1 MLELYHFGAVANS
14 LKPLLCLLE
23 KRLEFTSHQLVGS
36 KFDQYSPE
44 FLKINPLGQVPVLVH
59 DGRVVTESTVIN
71 EYLDEVF
78 PQIPLEPADPYERAR
93 MRIWTKFVDEYF
105 CPALTVIGAH
115 GARAYARRIPKDELE
130 RVLARIPLK
139 EVRDK
144 WATIAGDS
152 YSEAELGEARRK
164 LGVCVERMESALAH
178 SPWLAGATYSL
189 ADIDVFSMA
198 VSLPS
203 VVPDRANPSASPH
216 VMDWHAR
223 MSGRAAVQALFA
235 AYPRRPP
242 PRDLQ
247 LEEPRTAQA
256 PAADP
261 PAG

>member
-23 KRLEFTSHQLVGS
+23 KQLEFTSHQLVGS
-36 KFDQYSPE
+36 KFEQYSPE
-44 FLKINPLGQVPVLVH
+44 FLQINPLGQVPALVH
-59 DGRVVTESTVIN
+59 DGKVITESTVIN

-78 PQIPLEPADPYERAR
+78 PQIPLKPSDPHDRAR

-115 GARAYARRIPKDELE
+115 GARHYARRIPKDELE

-152 YSEAELGEARRK
+152 YSEEELGEARRK
-164 LGVCVERMESALAH
+164 LGVCVERMESALAGA
-178 SPWLAGATYSL
+178 PWLAGPTYSL

-198 VSLPS
+198 IALPS
-203 VVPDRANPSASPH
+203 VAPDHANPTATPRL
-216 VMDWHAR
+216 MGWQAR
-223 MSGRAAVQALFA
+223 MHDRAAVRALFA
-235 AYPRRPP
+235 AYPRRPAP
-242 PRDLQ
+242 QREGQGEDPRSQ
-247 LEEPRTAQA
+247 LSR
-256 PAADP
+256 
-261 PAG
+261 